1 MWTRAHRARHDAR
14 LKEVVSLHAVGEVA
28 RWLERADP
36 PRSAR
41 ATPYAAVV
49 RGLAWHLRVG
59 GAWRALPFGLV
70 HWRTAYGW
78 LRRWLALGLFEALL
92 RHVAGLRR
100 RAAGRKSEPRL
111 AVIDTQSVAC
121 IPVRG
126 PRGYDAAKKVLGRK
140 RVALVDADGTWL
152 AVAVVPA
159 DVQDRDC
166 LDALTPGKQAWPSL
180 REAVLDGAFV
190 AERCEAWC
198 NLHGMRRRVVERDPA
213 RKGFVVLERRWVVE
227 RSFGWLVHWGGL
239 LRDRAGRLDVS
250 AARVTLAAVLSGV
263 EALINPMPIQD
274 AARFGVIS
282 SAWRPRL
289 VARMPRTHGST
300 AVDFM
305 TGTPTMPSD
314 DAALERSRRPRRL
327 LDHAVAGL
335 GALFAAALSLG
346 LSDFLGLLEHGLPP
360 KTAHAE
366 AEAPPAPGELH
377 PVSLDTHL
385 SDRRPA
391 W

>member
-1 MWTRAHRARHDAR
+1 MWTKAHRARHDAR

-28 RWLERADP
+28 RWLERVDPPLDP

-59 GAWRALPFGLV
+59 GAWRALPSGLV

-78 LRRWLALGLFEALL
+78 LRR
-92 RHVAGLRR
+92 
-100 RAAGRKSEPRL
+100 RAAGRKPEPRL

-126 PRGYDAAKKVLGRK
+126 PRGYDAAKTVRGRK
-140 RVALVDADGTWL
+140 RMALVDADGTWL

-159 DVQDRDC
+159 NVQDRDC

-180 REAVLDGAFV
+180 REAVLDGAFI
-190 AERCEAWC
+190 AERCEVWC
-198 NLHGMRRRVVERDPA
+198 NFHGMRRRVVERDPA
-213 RKGFVVLERRWVVE
+213 QKGFVVLERRWVVE

-250 AARVTLAAVLSGV
+250 AARVALAAVLSGV

-274 AARFGVIS
+274 AAS
-282 SAWRPRL
+282 
-289 VARMPRTHGST
+289 
-300 AVDFM
+300 
-305 TGTPTMPSD
+305 
-314 DAALERSRRPRRL
+314 
-327 LDHAVAGL
+327 
-335 GALFAAALSLG
+335 
-346 LSDFLGLLEHGLPP
+346 
-360 KTAHAE
+360 
-366 AEAPPAPGELH
+366 
-377 PVSLDTHL
+377 
-385 SDRRPA
+385 
-391 W
+391 